1 MPAPPLATLKMP
13 NTPRDSDRSHGNAE
27 QFTHASHHVAWCA
40 SGLCL
45 FGNKKHTDRHNITS
59 EHARQIL
66 FIANTLRA
74 HAFQLAE
81 VAPFEPAPTGL
92 GAARAAANTLIGV
105 DREVHR
111 GETYLFELLVAWMGV
126 NTARMR
132 AKSVLYP
139 CCC

>member
-1 MPAPPLATLKMP
+1 MRRITSLGAHWAF
-13 NTPRDSDRSHGNAE
+13 A
-27 QFTHASHHVAWCA
+27 
-40 SGLCL
+40 CL
-45 FGNKKHTDRHNITS
+45 VTKSITDRHNTTS
-59 EHARQIL
+59 DHARQIL

-81 VAPFEPAPTGL
+81 LAPFEQAPMGL
-92 GAARAAANTLIGV
+92 SAARAAITLIGV

-111 GETYLFELLVAWMGV
+111 GETYLFELLVAWIGV
-126 NTARMR
+126 KTARMR

>member
-1 MPAPPLATLKMP
+1 MP
-13 NTPRDSDRSHGNAE
+13 NNSPMRRITSLGAHWAYVCLVTKCITDSR
-27 QFTHASHHVAWCA
+27 
-40 SGLCL
+40 
-45 FGNKKHTDRHNITS
+45 NITS

-81 VAPFEPAPTGL
+81 LAPFEPAPMGL
-92 GAARAAANTLIGV
+92 GAARAANTLIGV

-111 GETYLFELLVAWMGV
+111 VETYLFELLVAWLGL
-126 NTARMR
+126 NTAGMR